1 MRAVLI
7 ERHCLGRAAIDLCTT
22 TFYLRVPCRTRVR
35 VGLPIE
41 APEELEGQARSFF
54 GGEPKNFFQDVS
66 SSHGNIIAEG
76 ARSCVWP
83 RKVDEVS

>member
-1 MRAVLI
+1 MCAVLI
-7 ERHCLGRAAIDLCTT
+7 KRHCLGRAAIDLCTT

-66 SSHGNIIAEG
+66 GGHGNIIAEVPDLASG
-76 ARSCVWP
+76 SQR
-83 RKVDEVS
+83 VDEVA